1 VNVWSSKNLSRSA
14 ATGLVSLVVCGAAMT
29 APAHA
34 LETRSYAMAW
44 FTAAMNSTED
54 DCPGGVH
61 PSIQVQYHKNL
72 LDLGYPPA
80 EAAKLIEAY
89 VAGDEDEQVSDIM
102 LMRGRVN
109 GQPVNGYAHPGAV
122 VDPQL
127 THVTA
132 KEGFGFNLD
141 GKDGPMNFA
150 DPLTKET
157 GVDNQLSRA
166 LGCSNPFRGT
176 YNVKPGLWLFRWS
189 TMRDTTPAWLM
200 TLEGEDLDADG
211 PITVIFDRAMEHLIF
226 NGDGEARPDITY
238 RADTDPR
245 NHTVLKGEI
254 KDGMVRITEHGRLQ
268 LMQDILGGG
277 QLVLD
282 KVHMRLTRTNT
293 GNLDGFLAGFQPWEH
308 LYFEIAQGGPASE
321 DMSTGELPGKWHLM
335 RKMADYDPDPVTGQ
349 NRSISATYRVEFV
362 PVFVARMKN
371 GAFVVGNAGGTA
383 EENRE

>member
-1 VNVWSSKNLSRSA
+1 MSQSKDRSKSA
-14 ATGLVSLVVCGAAMT
+14 LMCFASLAVCGAALI
-29 APAHA
+29 AKPASA

-44 FTAAMNSTED
+44 FTAAMNSKEN

-61 PSIQVQYHKNL
+61 PPIQEQYHRNL

-102 LMRGRVN
+102 LMRGRVD
-109 GQPVNGYAHPGAV
+109 GKPVNGYAHPGAV

-141 GKDGPMNFA
+141 GKDGPMNFT

-176 YNVKPGLWLFRWS
+176 YDVRPGLWLFRWS

-200 TLEGEDLDADG
+200 TIEGEDLDADG
-211 PITVIFDRAMEHLIF
+211 PITVTFDRAMEHLIF

-245 NHTVLKGEI
+245 SHTVLKGEI
-254 KDGMVRITEHGRLQ
+254 KNGTIRITEHGRIQ

-282 KVHMRLTRTNT
+282 KTHMRLTRTNS
-293 GNLDGFLAGFQPWEH
+293 GNLDGFLAGYQPWEH

-362 PVFVARMKN
+362 PVFIARMKN
-371 GAFVVGNAGGTA
+371 GEFVVGGESSGAPPS
-383 EENRE
+383 E

>member
-1 VNVWSSKNLSRSA
+1 MRRLSSMTSLRLGNVALCALALFA
-14 ATGLVSLVVCGAAMT
+14 APQAAR
-29 APAHA
+29 A
-34 LETRSYAMAW
+34 ETRSYAMSW
-44 FTAAMNSTED
+44 FTAAMNSKEN
-54 DCPGGVH
+54 DCPGGIH

-89 VAGDEDEQVSDIM
+89 VAGDEDEQVSNIM

-109 GQPVNGYAHPGAV
+109 GKPVNGYAHPGAV

-127 THVTA
+127 TYVTA

-141 GKDGPMNFA
+141 GRDGPLNFT

-166 LGCSNPFRGT
+166 LGCSQPFRGT
-176 YNVKPGLWLFRWS
+176 YNVRPGLWIFRWS

-200 TLEGEDLDADG
+200 TLEGENLSADG
-211 PITVIFDRAMEHLIF
+211 PITVTFDRAMEHLVF
-226 NGDGEARPDITY
+226 NGDGETRPDITY
-238 RADTDPR
+238 RADPDPR
-245 NHTVLKGEI
+245 SHTVLKGEI
-254 KDGMVRITEHGRLQ
+254 KDGQVHITEHGRMQ

-282 KVHMRLTRTNT
+282 KVHMRLTATAS
-293 GNLDGFLAGFQPWEH
+293 GNLDGFLGGFQPWEH
-308 LYFEIAQGGPASE
+308 LYFEIGQGGPASE

-335 RKMADYDPDPVTGQ
+335 RKLADYDPDPVTGQ

-362 PVFVARMKN
+362 PVFVARLRN
-371 GAFVVGNAGGTA
+371 GTFVVDGGAGN
-383 EENRE
+383 

>member
-1 VNVWSSKNLSRSA
+1 MWSSKNLTRSA
-14 ATGLVSLVVCGAAMT
+14 ATGLVSLMVCCATMI
-29 APAHA
+29 APAQA

-44 FTAAMNSTED
+44 FTAAMNSTEN

-72 LDLGYPPA
+72 LDLGYPPT

-102 LMRGRVN
+102 LMRGRIN

-141 GKDGPMNFA
+141 GKDGPMNFT

-254 KDGMVRITEHGRLQ
+254 KDGMVRIAEHGRLQ

-335 RKMADYDPDPVTGQ
+335 RKMADYDPDPATGQ